1 MARGATQGG
10 AEEESIGFQVC
21 SSGCSID
28 TAVLGLLGHL
38 SITASAKPVLQTHIR
53 ACQIF
58 KVKVGGRISG
68 VPCFLQS
75 IFWEVRLLLT
85 LCSSCRYYNLKRW
98 DLQTFLVA
106 VPN

>member
-21 SSGCSID
+21 GSGCSID

-58 KVKVGGRISG
+58 KVKVGGRISD
-68 VPCFLQS
+68 VPCSLQS
-75 IFWEVRLLLT
+75 IFWEVRSLLT
-85 LCSSCRYYNLKRW
+85 LCSSCRYYNLKR
-98 DLQTFLVA
+98 
-106 VPN
+106 